1 MPLYRPPPSLFRQAV
16 GDVGA
21 PDVPASLIESSTGS
35 VYGVENRGGLVESRV
50 QLVVG
55 AGDLVT
61 MVIPRNEQ
69 VQLTATVATPGGLV
83 ETSTRAINLGRG
95 GAQAV
100 DPLAPIPDDPIAAQ
114 NQQWAAQQQQA
125 GGAPPAG
132 QAPPESA
139 PQESA
144 PPPASLGGTESG
156 AVESTPVAAP
166 GSGTEPTSQPSGG
179 CEQVWNEEWASWF
192 HWSGSDW
199 QAPPEVSEQ
208 PWGGP
213 GP

>member
-1 MPLYRPPPSLFRQAV
+1 M
-16 GDVGA
+16 GA
-21 PDVPASLIESSTGS
+21 PDVPAFLIESSTGS
-35 VYGVENRGGLVESRV
+35 VYGVENRGGLVESHV
-50 QLVVG
+50 QLVIT

-61 MVIPRNEQ
+61 LVIPQNEQ
-69 VQLTATVATPGGLV
+69 VQLTQTSATPQGLV
-83 ETSTRAINLGRG
+83 ETATPAINLGRG

-114 NQQWAAQQQQA
+114 NRAWAAQQQA
-125 GGAPPAG
+125 GVAPAPG
-132 QAPPESA
+132 EAPPESA

-156 AVESTPVAAP
+156 VVESTPVTAP
-166 GSGTEPTSQPSGG
+166 GSGTDPTSQPTGG
-179 CEQVWNEEWASWF
+179 CEQVWNEEWQAWF

-208 PWGGP
+208 PIPGP